1 MARRKTPLA
10 KAELTGQIRN
20 HPGRYADR
28 REPETAGPIGD
39 PPKWLT
45 AQERAAWRAFAQ
57 ELPWLTAS
65 DTALVSGA
73 AALRARIEARDGIT
87 ASDFRELRMFL
98 TAMGGTPTSRSSVAI
113 PEPVEQHDPW
123 EQFV

>member
-1 MARRKTPLA
+1 MARRRTPLA
-10 KAELTGQIRN
+10 KAELTGQTRN
-20 HPGRYADR
+20 HPGRFAGR
-28 REPETAGPIGD
+28 REPEIAGPIGE
-39 PPKWLT
+39 PPNWLT
-45 AQERAAWRAFAQ
+45 KQEQAAWHTFVQ
-57 ELPWLTAS
+57 ELPWLTVS

-113 PEPVEQHDPW
+113 PEAVEENDPW
-123 EQFV
+123 EQFA